1 MANIDRAFI
10 DQVLASTDIVE
21 LIKEKV
27 TLSKNGTNY
36 KGLCPFHN
44 EKTPSFNVSSNKQ
57 FYHCFGCGASGDAIK
72 FLTEHDHLTFIEALS
87 KLAQAANIE
96 MPDSTKKNDKT
107 YNLFISNKKAADF
120 YRKTLKV
127 SKDANDYLS
136 KRDISENMIEIFQI
150 GLARDRWDDLT
161 KMFAKEK
168 LVDNALEAGLLIKA
182 NNKVYDRFRNR
193 IMFPIRNSTGN
204 IVGFGG
210 RVFNKQDGAKY
221 LNSPETKLFHKSYEL
236 YGLYE
241 SKKNINQEDNVLIVE
256 GYTDVIG
263 LHNSGIKNC
272 VATLGT
278 AFTKFHFKKIIRYT
292 KNIIFCF
299 DGDSAGKS
307 AAWKAINNCLPE
319 LKDDVQLSLIFL
331 PEGTDPDTFVKQ
343 KKDEFLTSIENAI
356 PMSQFIIQSL
366 RTDLD
371 ISSVEGR
378 TAFLL
383 NAKKIIDQMP
393 EITYTNILKEEFEKI
408 GGNTINTLKK
418 NNVSKSQNEEKES
431 NIQADSFDIKELA
444 LVNILLEYPNLL
456 DDDTYARYITNNE
469 LTNIYDSAVKEKSI
483 NPNFKAAH
491 IVNRFEGS
499 HIIHNIMTMKS
510 NEKSEDSARLTINEI
525 TSQLEK
531 NSNEKTYFD
540 LLNRYSNGDNL
551 SDDERE
557 FIKNFKK

>member
-27 TLSKNGTNY
+27 ALSKNGTNY

-96 MPDSTKKNDKT
+96 MPDSTKKNDTT

-120 YRKTLKV
+120 YNKTLR
-127 SKDANDYLS
+127 SNNDANAYLS
-136 KRDISENMIEIFQI
+136 KRDINQTMIETFQI
-150 GLARDRWDDLT
+150 GLANDSWDDLT
-161 KMFAKEK
+161 KIFTKDKVIE
-168 LVDNALEAGLLIKA
+168 NALEAGLLIKS
-182 NNKVYDRFRNR
+182 NNKIYDRFRNR

-204 IVGFGG
+204 IIGFGG
-210 RVFNKQDGAKY
+210 RIFNQQDGAKY

-241 SKKNINQEDNVLIVE
+241 SKKSISQEDKVLIVE

-263 LHNSGIKNC
+263 LHNSGIKYC

-292 KNIIFCF
+292 NNITFCF
-299 DGDSAGKS
+299 DGDVAGKS

-319 LKDDVQLSLIFL
+319 LKDGVQLSLIFL
-331 PEGTDPDTFVKQ
+331 PEGSDPDTFVKEE
-343 KKDEFLTSIENAI
+343 KDEFLNLINNAI
-356 PMSQFIIQSL
+356 PLSQFIIQSL
-366 RTDLD
+366 KSNLD
-371 ISSVEGR
+371 INSVEGR
-378 TAFLL
+378 TAFLI
-383 NAKKIIDQMP
+383 NAKKIIDEMP
-393 EITYTNILKEEFEKI
+393 DITYTTILKKEFENI
-408 GGNTINTLKK
+408 GGNTIRKDIAPKVEAVN
-418 NNVSKSQNEEKES
+418 KES
-431 NIQADSFDIKELA
+431 SIQKDHFDIKELT
-444 LVNILLEYPNLL
+444 LINILLEYPSLL
-456 DDDTYARYITNNE
+456 EDSTYAKYITNSV
-469 LTNIYDSAVKEKSI
+469 LIDIYESALKEKKM
-483 NPNFKAAH
+483 NQNFKAAH
-491 IVNRFEGS
+491 IINRYTDD
-499 HIIHNIMTMKS
+499 HIIHKIMTMES

-525 TSQLEK
+525 ASQLEK
-531 NSNEKTYFD
+531 NSNEDIYFD
-540 LLNRYSNGDNL
+540 LLNRYSNGDKL
-551 SDDERE
+551 SDDERQ

>member
-27 TLSKNGTNY
+27 ALSKNGTNY

-96 MPDSTKKNDKT
+96 MPDSTKKNDTT

-120 YRKTLKV
+120 YNKTLK
-127 SKDANDYLS
+127 SNNDANAYLS
-136 KRDISENMIEIFQI
+136 KRDINQAMIETFQI
-150 GLARDRWDDLT
+150 GLANDSWDDLT
-161 KMFAKEK
+161 KIFTKEK
-168 LVDNALEAGLLIKA
+168 IIENALEAGLLVKS
-182 NNKVYDRFRNR
+182 NNKIYDRFRNR

-204 IVGFGG
+204 IIGFGG
-210 RVFNKQDGAKY
+210 RIFTQQDGAKY

-241 SKKNINQEDNVLIVE
+241 SKKSISQEDKVLIVE

-292 KNIIFCF
+292 NNITFCF
-299 DGDSAGKS
+299 DGDVAGKS

-319 LKDDVQLSLIFL
+319 LKDGVQLSLIFL
-331 PEGTDPDTFVKQ
+331 PEGTDPDTFVKEE
-343 KKDEFLTSIENAI
+343 KDKFLNLINNAM
-356 PMSQFIIQSL
+356 PLSQFIIQSL
-366 RTDLD
+366 KSNLD
-371 ISSVEGR
+371 INSVEGR
-378 TAFLL
+378 TTFLI
-383 NAKKIIDQMP
+383 NAKKIIDEMP
-393 EITYTNILKEEFEKI
+393 DITYTTILKKEFENI
-408 GGNTINTLKK
+408 GGNTIKK
-418 NNVSKSQNEEKES
+418 NIAPKIEAVNKES
-431 NIQADSFDIKELA
+431 IIQKDHFDIKELT
-444 LVNILLEYPNLL
+444 LINILLEYPRLL
-456 DDDTYARYITNNE
+456 EDSTYAKYITNSV
-469 LTNIYDSAVKEKSI
+469 LIDIYESALKEKKM
-483 NPNFKAAH
+483 NQNFKAAH
-491 IVNRFEGS
+491 IINRYTDD
-499 HIIHNIMTMKS
+499 HIIHKIMTMES

-525 TSQLEK
+525 ASQLEK
-531 NSNEKTYFD
+531 NSNEDIYFD
-540 LLNRYSNGDNL
+540 LLNRYSNGDKL
-551 SDDERE
+551 SDDERQ

>member
-27 TLSKNGTNY
+27 ALSKNGANY

-96 MPDSTKKNDKT
+96 MPDSTKKNDTT

-120 YRKTLKV
+120 YNKTLK
-127 SKDANDYLS
+127 SNNDANAYLS
-136 KRDISENMIEIFQI
+136 KRDINQTMIETFQI
-150 GLARDRWDDLT
+150 GLANDSWDDLT
-161 KMFAKEK
+161 KIFTKDKVIE
-168 LVDNALEAGLLIKA
+168 NALEAGLLIKS
-182 NNKVYDRFRNR
+182 NNKIYDRFRNR

-204 IVGFGG
+204 IIGFGG
-210 RVFNKQDGAKY
+210 RIFNQQDGAKY

-241 SKKNINQEDNVLIVE
+241 SKKSISQEDKVLIVE

-278 AFTKFHFKKIIRYT
+278 AFTKFHFKKIVRYT
-292 KNIIFCF
+292 NNITFCF
-299 DGDSAGKS
+299 DGDVAGKS

-319 LKDDVQLSLIFL
+319 LKDGVQLSLIFL
-331 PEGTDPDTFVKQ
+331 PEGSDPDTFVKEE
-343 KKDEFLTSIENAI
+343 KDEFLNLINNAM
-356 PMSQFIIQSL
+356 PLSQFIIQSL
-366 RTDLD
+366 KSNLD
-371 ISSVEGR
+371 INSVEGR
-378 TAFLL
+378 TAFLI
-383 NAKKIIDQMP
+383 NAKKIIDEMP
-393 EITYTNILKEEFEKI
+393 DITYTTILKKEFENI
-408 GGNTINTLKK
+408 GGNTIRKDIAPKVEAVN
-418 NNVSKSQNEEKES
+418 KES
-431 NIQADSFDIKELA
+431 GIQKDHFDIKELT
-444 LVNILLEYPNLL
+444 LINILLEYPSLL
-456 DDDTYARYITNNE
+456 EDRTYAKYITNSV
-469 LTNIYDSAVKEKSI
+469 LKDIYESALKEKKI
-483 NPNFKAAH
+483 NQNFKAAH
-491 IVNRFEGS
+491 IINRYTDD
-499 HIIHNIMTMKS
+499 HIIHKIMTMES

-525 TSQLEK
+525 ASQLEK
-531 NSNEKTYFD
+531 NSNEDIYFD
-540 LLNRYSNGDNL
+540 LLNRYSNGDKL
-551 SDDERE
+551 SDDERQ